1 MTKQNR
7 AGVVSNMAPTAT
19 QSSVLKFIE
28 WLTYKPS
35 AAEVARGLVLEY
47 FADLGATKS
56 RLALLH
62 EDDSLHYIGDY
73 GWEGSLAGTK
83 QDSAEWR
90 SRTDE
95 IAKIKINANHYGW
108 NPEKTLCGAPMREC
122 GTSQGS
128 VVIIFDRPVADPEEV
143 GMAIASFALT
153 LGFYFCST
161 MAKPSAGSG
170 QVRARLNENP
180 GKTKELFSQRQLS
193 ILQGMVEGKTN
204 HELATDL
211 GFSVS
216 TIRHETMRIYQI
228 LEVSDRREAARE
240 ALDRKIL

>member
-1 MTKQNR
+1 
-7 AGVVSNMAPTAT
+7 MAPTVESTRVAT
-19 QSSVLKFIE
+19 SAPAHAPVLKFIE

-35 AAEVARGLVLEY
+35 APEIARGLVLEY
-47 FADLGATKS
+47 FADLGAAKS

-83 QDSAEWR
+83 QESADWR
-90 SRTDE
+90 TRSDE
-95 IAKIKINANHYGW
+95 IAKIKINAEHYGW
-108 NPEKTLCGAPMREC
+108 NPEKTVCGAPMREC
-122 GTSQGS
+122 GTYQGS
-128 VVIIFDRPVADPEEV
+128 VVLVFSQPVSDPEAV
-143 GMAIASFALT
+143 GQALANFALT
-153 LGFYFCST
+153 LGFFFCSAIT
-161 MAKPSAGSG
+161 KPTIGVAPAKS
-170 QVRARLNENP
+170 RLNEKSGN
-180 GKTKELFSQRQLS
+180 TKDLFSQRQLS

-204 HELATDL
+204 HELANDL

>member
-1 MTKQNR
+1 MVT
-7 AGVVSNMAPTAT
+7 NMALSAT
-19 QSSVLKFIE
+19 QAPVLKFIE

-35 AAEVARGLVLEY
+35 AAEIARGLVLEY
-47 FADLGATKS
+47 FADHGATKS

-73 GWEGSLAGTK
+73 GWEGTLAGTK
-83 QDSAEWR
+83 QDSAQWR

-95 IAKIKINANHYGW
+95 IAKIKIGADHFGW
-108 NPEKTLCGAPMREC
+108 NPEKTVCGAPMREC
-122 GTSQGS
+122 GAYQGS
-128 VVIIFDRPVADPEEV
+128 LVIIFDRPVANPDEV
-143 GMAIASFALT
+143 GMALASFALT

-161 MAKPSAGSG
+161 VAKPSVASAPA
-170 QVRARLNENP
+170 RSRLNDNS